1 MFINCTFIVKN
12 IIKKINIIGSGIA
25 GLAVAIRLSKKGY
38 QVTIF
43 EKNNYLGGKL
53 SELKL
58 GSFRFDK
65 GPSLLTMPHL
75 IDELSEGDPNL
86 TLMPYTKLNT
96 LTHYFFEDGTKIKAT
111 STLNEFAKEISE
123 KLNENETVV
132 LNHLK
137 KSAFYYKITSDLFLT
152 QSLSKIKNFLNIK
165 TLKGILC
172 IPKLNLF
179 RTMHYQNAITFKN
192 KKTVQIFDRYATYNG
207 SNPYKAPA
215 LLNIIPHLEF
225 GFGAFLPKDGMHQI
239 TKHLHQLALSLGIE
253 IKLNAHVE
261 KINLQN
267 NKVVGLTSNGVSYDC
282 DSVLSDI
289 DIHSVYEHL
298 LPKEFKPK
306 KLLSQE
312 KSSSAYVFYFGINK
326 EFNEL
331 DVHNIL
337 FSENYKEEFDCLFN
351 EQKPYHDPTIY
362 INITS
367 KLCKLDAPSNCEN
380 WFVMINAPHN
390 TSKEPITYGSELR
403 KQVLA
408 KINRML
414 KTNLESYIIEEAVLD
429 PYEIEMQTSSV
440 GGSLY
445 GNASNNKFSAF
456 LRHANFSSSIKGLF
470 FLGGSVHPG
479 GGIPLCLLSAKIV
492 ANLFPNQN

>member
-1 MFINCTFIVKN
+1 M
-12 IIKKINIIGSGIA
+12 
-25 GLAVAIRLSKKGY
+25 
-38 QVTIF
+38 
-43 EKNNYLGGKL
+43 
-53 SELKL
+53 
-58 GSFRFDK
+58 
-65 GPSLLTMPHL
+65 
-75 IDELSEGDPNL
+75 
-86 TLMPYTKLNT
+86 
-96 LTHYFFEDGTKIKAT
+96 
-111 STLNEFAKEISE
+111 
-123 KLNENETVV
+123 
-132 LNHLK
+132 
-137 KSAFYYKITSDLFLT
+137 
-152 QSLSKIKNFLNIK
+152 
-165 TLKGILC
+165 
-172 IPKLNLF
+172 
-179 RTMHYQNAITFKN
+179 
-192 KKTVQIFDRYATYNG
+192 
-207 SNPYKAPA
+207 
-215 LLNIIPHLEF
+215 
-225 GFGAFLPKDGMHQI
+225 
-239 TKHLHQLALSLGIE
+239 
-253 IKLNAHVE
+253 
-261 KINLQN
+261 
-267 NKVVGLTSNGVSYDC
+267 SYEC

-298 LPKEFKPK
+298 LPKKFKPK

-456 LRHANFSSSIKGLF
+456 LRHTNFSSSIKGLF

>member
-1 MFINCTFIVKN
+1 MFRNCTFIPKN

-25 GLAVAIRLSKKGY
+25 GLAAAIRLSKKGY
-38 QVTIF
+38 QVAIF

-152 QSLSKIKNFLNIK
+152 QSLSKIKNFLNLK

-282 DSVLSDI
+282 DSVLSDL

-414 KTNLESYIIEEAVLD
+414 KTNLEPYIIEEAVLD

>member
-1 MFINCTFIVKN
+1 MFKNCTFIVKN

-152 QSLSKIKNFLNIK
+152 QSLSKIKNFLNLK

-225 GFGAFLPKDGMHQI
+225 GFGAYLPKDGMHQI
-239 TKHLHQLALSLGIE
+239 TKHLQQLALSLGVE
-253 IKLNAHVE
+253 IKLNAPVE

-267 NKVVGLTSNGVSYDC
+267 NKVVGLTSNGVFYDC

>member
-1 MFINCTFIVKN
+1 
-12 IIKKINIIGSGIA
+12 
-25 GLAVAIRLSKKGY
+25 
-38 QVTIF
+38 
-43 EKNNYLGGKL
+43 
-53 SELKL
+53 
-58 GSFRFDK
+58 
-65 GPSLLTMPHL
+65 
-75 IDELSEGDPNL
+75 
-86 TLMPYTKLNT
+86 
-96 LTHYFFEDGTKIKAT
+96 
-111 STLNEFAKEISE
+111 
-123 KLNENETVV
+123 
-132 LNHLK
+132 
-137 KSAFYYKITSDLFLT
+137 
-152 QSLSKIKNFLNIK
+152 
-165 TLKGILC
+165 
-172 IPKLNLF
+172 
-179 RTMHYQNAITFKN
+179 MHYQNAITFKN

-225 GFGAFLPKDGMHQI
+225 GFGAYLPKNGMHQI
-239 TKHLHQLALSLGIE
+239 TKHLHQLALSLGVE
-253 IKLNAHVE
+253 IKLNAPVE

-267 NKVVGLTSNGVSYDC
+267 NKVVGLTSNGVFYEC

>member
-1 MFINCTFIVKN
+1 MFRNCTFIVKN

-86 TLMPYTKLNT
+86 ILMPYTKLNT

-152 QSLSKIKNFLNIK
+152 QSLSKIKNFLNLK

-225 GFGAFLPKDGMHQI
+225 GFGAYLPKDGMHQI
-239 TKHLHQLALSLGIE
+239 TKHLQQLALSLGVE
-253 IKLNAHVE
+253 IKLNAPVE

-267 NKVVGLTSNGVSYDC
+267 NKVVGLTSNGVSYEC

-298 LPKEFKPK
+298 LPKKFKPK

>member
-1 MFINCTFIVKN
+1 MFKNCTFIVKN

-152 QSLSKIKNFLNIK
+152 QSLSKIKNFLNLK

-225 GFGAFLPKDGMHQI
+225 GFGAYLPKDGMHQI
-239 TKHLHQLALSLGIE
+239 TKHLQQLALSLGVE
-253 IKLNAHVE
+253 IKLNAPVE

-267 NKVVGLTSNGVSYDC
+267 NKVVGLTSNGVFYEC